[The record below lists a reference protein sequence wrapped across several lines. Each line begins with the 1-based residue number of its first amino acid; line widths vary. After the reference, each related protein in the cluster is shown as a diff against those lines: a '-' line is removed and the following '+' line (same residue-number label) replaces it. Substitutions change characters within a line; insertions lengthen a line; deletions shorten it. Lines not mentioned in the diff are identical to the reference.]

1 MTTFIQQLYNG
12 VALGSVYVLVALGI
26 TLIYGLTRLVN
37 FAHGQMLTLGAFI
50 SFALVQL
57 RVPVPFAVLASMVA
71 VGVTGEI
78 LDLVLFRR
86 TLHRPLSGLII
97 SLGLIAALES
107 LFVLFWSTNSYQ
119 VPTSFHRIWE
129 VGGIRI
135 DELRAIE
142 LGVTLLACGLLF
154 LALERTDLGRALR
167 ALAEDGLAA
176 RALGVPV
183 SMLIS
188 ATFFVGSAMA
198 ALAGALLGAIFV
210 FDAYSGS
217 AFLLKGFAVAIIGG
231 LGNVRGA
238 VVAALI
244 LGIAETLGGGYI
256 SIEWSAAFGLSAM
269 VLILALRPQGL
280 FRGTE
285 GDSEEAFGSGWAVPK
300 TETPRTGWRA
310 RFGDHAAPAIAVA
323 VAALFVLL
331 LPTVIPNARELSVA
345 TSALVLGVVAFAL
358 WLTMH
363 YAGMLSVVQ
372 GALMGVGAYTAGL
385 MAHRLCLGFW
395 VELPVAALMGTIL
408 AIVMGVLSLRGTA
421 TGFVI
426 LTFALS
432 QLLVTIFTNW
442 TSLTGGAIGM
452 VLGSDPGQV
461 GPIDFG
467 DSLAFY
473 YLAALALIMVMAV
486 SFAIRLTGF
495 GRRLTTIRDNERL
508 ARSLGLNTTAHKLA
522 IFAVGGA
529 VAALGG
535 QLTLYQFQFVEPT
548 LFDVFT
554 AINVQLVVIIGGV
567 ASPIGPVVG
576 ALIVAFLPE
585 VLHLDPNASRLAYG
599 VLLVLMATLL
609 PQGMTG
615 AGTDLFRRLRS
626 GLRL

>member
-50 SFALVQL
+50 SFVLVQL
-57 RVPVPFAVLASMVA
+57 HVPVPLAVLASMLA

-97 SLGLIAALES
+97 SLGLIAAFES
-107 LFVLFWSTNSYQ
+107 MFVLFWSTNSYQ

-183 SMLIS
+183 SLLIS

-256 SIEWSAAFGLSAM
+256 SIEWSAAFGLGAM

-300 TETPRTGWRA
+300 TEMPRTGWRA

-345 TSALVLGVVAFAL
+345 TSGLVLGVVAFAL

-385 MAHRLCLGFW
+385 TAHRLGLGFW
-395 VELPVAALMGTIL
+395 VELPVAALMGTIM

-452 VLGSDPGQV
+452 VLGANPGRV
-461 GPIDFG
+461 GPIDFAG
-467 DSLAFY
+467 SLAFY
-473 YLAALALIMVMAV
+473 YLAALALIIVMAV

-529 VAALGG
+529 VAAVGG

-585 VLHLDPNASRLAYG
+585 LLHLDPNASRLAYG

-615 AGTDLFRRLRS
+615 AGADLFRRLRS